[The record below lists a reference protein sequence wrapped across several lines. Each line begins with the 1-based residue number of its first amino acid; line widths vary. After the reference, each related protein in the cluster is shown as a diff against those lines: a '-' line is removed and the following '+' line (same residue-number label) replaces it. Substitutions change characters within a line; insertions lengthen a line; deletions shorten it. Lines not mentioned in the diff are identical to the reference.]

1 MHGQRQRHSSG
12 ESDLSVSDDLHYKVD
27 KTPPPFL
34 CLLLALQQVIMTIPG
49 SLSIPML
56 LAELLCA
63 DDKALVRAHLIGITF
78 FMCGLATLIQTV
90 LGIRLPIIQ
99 GGSFTIIPPVIAL
112 MSLDKWKCPADP
124 ANYSQHLWK
133 DRMKEIQGNLM
144 LASLVQV
151 FLGCTGLMGL
161 LLRYIGPLS
170 VAPTIALIGLSLT
183 HVVVFFAKVQW
194 GIASLTVIFP
204 MDVLYPTLYEHR
216 HDQDALTI
224 SHHSPVI
231 NRVISDYI
239 CVSAFIFQV
248 LMAMVVSWLTSHI
261 LTVTEVFPNNVNSS
275 YYMARTD
282 VRLHVLREAPWI
294 TFPYPFEF
302 GLPTVSAAGFL
313 GMLAATLSS
322 VVESI
327 GDYYAAARIC
337 HAPIPPPSAMNRAIA
352 IEGVASVFSG
362 MMGAGHATTSYTHN
376 TGAIGIT
383 KVASLRV
390 FQLAGVLL
398 IVCSMSSKVGAVLT
412 LVPDPVVGGVLGV
425 ILGLVASVG
434 LSIAFYADMKSS
446 RNMTVLGVS
455 LFFGLTLPQ
464 WVSELSRRHSHRFR
478 SSDLDQIL
486 KVVLGTPMTVGG
498 IMGCI
503 LDNVIPGTPEE
514 RGLVKWRQMQSAP
527 NDSCSSQIYD
537 IPYITDFLRKIK
549 VCSYLPVSPT
559 YAGHGCTCW
568 PCRRSRD
575 ENGADSNA
583 VTKNGN
589 VVCELKTIDNHVV

>member
-1 MHGQRQRHSSG
+1 
-12 ESDLSVSDDLHYKVD
+12 
-27 KTPPPFL
+27 
-34 CLLLALQQVIMTIPG
+34 
-49 SLSIPML
+49 
-56 LAELLCA
+56 
-63 DDKALVRAHLIGITF
+63 
-78 FMCGLATLIQTV
+78 
-90 LGIRLPIIQ
+90 
-99 GGSFTIIPPVIAL
+99 
-112 MSLDKWKCPADP
+112 
-124 ANYSQHLWK
+124 
-133 DRMKEIQGNLM
+133 
-144 LASLVQV
+144 
-151 FLGCTGLMGL
+151 MGL

-194 GIASLTVIFP
+194 GIASLTV
-204 MDVLYPTLYEHR
+204 VLVLVFSLLLGRHR
-216 HDQDALTI
+216 QPCLSWSRDRGFHVTRLPLVQLL
-224 SHHSPVI
+224 S
-231 NRVISDYI
+231 
-239 CVSAFIFQV
+239 V

-464 WVSELSRRHSHRFR
+464 WVSELSRRIATG